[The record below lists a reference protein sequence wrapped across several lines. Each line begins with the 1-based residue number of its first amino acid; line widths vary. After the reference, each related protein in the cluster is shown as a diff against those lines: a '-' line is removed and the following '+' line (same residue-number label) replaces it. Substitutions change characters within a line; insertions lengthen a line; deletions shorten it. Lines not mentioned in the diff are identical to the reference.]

1 MIEILSIL
9 IAAVI
14 SVLLFSR
21 IGFGAVLGY
30 LVAGVIIGPSV
41 LELVTD
47 PENIRHVGEFG
58 VVFLLFMIGI
68 EIKPQ
73 RLWLMR
79 RAVFGLG
86 GAQVL
91 ITGILITLVAFYAFG
106 QPSSTAIIVGFGLAL
121 SSTAFAVQAM
131 AEKNQLN
138 TNWGRNS
145 FAILL
150 LQDLAVVPLLVLVPL
165 LAAGSINLT
174 ASMGLAVLESAAIFV
189 GVLLVGHYAIT
200 PALRLIA
207 SSKSS
212 EVFTATALLLVLGFA
227 WVMELAGLSMA
238 MGAFVAGI
246 LLSESEFRHQIEAD
260 IDPFR
265 GLLLGL
271 FFMSVGMSVDL
282 SVVFKN
288 ISLVF
293 VGTIALLTFKTLII
307 FIITKI
313 GKLNTG
319 EAVRSAFLLS
329 QAGEFGFVLFSL
341 ADLHQILPDGFS
353 EPLIS
358 IIVLSMALTP
368 GMIFLGETIAKRLS
382 DKQTVAHTG
391 IGDVKEDVVLIA
403 GYGRVGQTVGKM
415 LDLLGQKWVAVDLN
429 VDKITNGRAKGHKI
443 YYGDI
448 SQEKVL
454 HALSS
459 IQTKLI
465 ILTVDGIRATEKTIR
480 AIKHLHPDMPIVV
493 RAHDLK
499 IGAKLETMGAI
510 QVVPEVVETSFR
522 LGASA
527 IQLMG
532 YDEHEIRQTIDNMRD
547 DNYAAVWDVTESST
561 SSK

>member
-41 LELVTD
+41 LELVID

-91 ITGILITLVAFYAFG
+91 ITGILITLVAFYIFE

-174 ASMGLAVLESAAIFV
+174 ASMGLAALEAAGIFV
-189 GVLLVGHYAIT
+189 GVLLAGHYAIT

-212 EVFTATALLLVLGFA
+212 EVFTAMALLLVLGFA

-260 IDPFR
+260 IEPFR

-288 ISLVF
+288 VSLVLA
-293 VGTIALLTFKTLII
+293 GTVALLLFKTLLI
-307 FIITKI
+307 FAITKI
-313 GKLNTG
+313 GKLNTA
-319 EAVRSAFLLS
+319 EALRSAFLLS

-341 ADLHQILPDGFS
+341 ADQHEILPNGFS

-358 IIVLSMALTP
+358 IIVLSMAVTP
-368 GMIFLGETIAKRLS
+368 GMIFLGETIAKRFS
-382 DKQTVAHTG
+382 DKQNMAQTE
-391 IGDVKEDVVLIA
+391 IGEIKEDVVLIA

-465 ILTVDGIRATEKTIR
+465 ILTVDGIRATEKSIR
-480 AIKHLHPDMPIVV
+480 AIKHLHPNMPIVV
-493 RAHDLK
+493 RSHDLK
-499 IGAKLETMGAI
+499 TGAKLEAMGAA
-510 QVVPEVVETSFR
+510 QVVPEVVETSIR

-527 IQLMG
+527 IQTIG
-532 YDEHEIRQTIDNMRD
+532 YDEQEIRQAIDSMRD
-547 DNYAAVWDVTESST
+547 DNYAAVWAEAEGEPQQ
-561 SSK
+561 